1 MDAYAEHRRKRDRL
15 AAELADARRQGTSI
29 ALRKDTSNLF
39 RNRDQNGV
47 FRLDVRGFDR
57 VLSVDARNMAADVEG
72 MTTYETFVRETL
84 PHGVLPAVA
93 PQLKTIT
100 VGGAVSGVGIESSS
114 FRYGLVHE
122 TVDEMDVLLADGR
135 LVTCSR
141 TENSDLFFGFANSY
155 GTLGY
160 ALRLRVRVIPAKPYV
175 HLRHERFSETSRFF
189 ERIGEHCEER
199 RLDYLDGVVFGPGE
213 MYVTSGEF
221 CDDAPQTSDYTWMRI
236 YYRSMQQRSED
247 WLRAADYIWRWDTDW
262 FWCSKQFKAQNAA
275 VRLIAGRR
283 FLNSRTYQRI
293 MRVAARALP
302 DSGSTESVIQDVDIP
317 IGNAGDFLRFLLG
330 EIGITPIWICPF
342 RTLDPA
348 TAFPL
353 YHFDPGEAHVNFGF
367 WDVIQ
372 AGPEPGHF
380 NRKVERK
387 AFELGGKKGLYS
399 TSYYDRETFWSMFN
413 KPCYDALK
421 RRYDPDNRFKD
432 LYDKCVLRK

>member
-15 AAELADARRQGTSI
+15 AAELADVRRRGASI

-39 RNRDQNGV
+39 RHRDQSGV
-47 FRLDVRGFDR
+47 AKLDVRAFDR
-57 VLSVDARNMAADVEG
+57 VLSVDVHHLTADVEG

-122 TVDEMDVLLADGR
+122 TVEEMDVLLADGG
-135 LVTCSR
+135 VVCCSR
-141 TENSDLFFGFANSY
+141 TENPDLFFGFANSY

-160 ALRLRVRVIPAKPYV
+160 ALRVRARLIPAKPYV
-175 HLRHERFSETSRFF
+175 HLRHERFTEPSRFF
-189 ERIGEHCEER
+189 EQIEEHCAER
-199 RLDYLDGVVFGPGE
+199 VLDYLDGVVFGPTE
-213 MYVTSGEF
+213 MYLTSGEF
-221 CDDAPQTSDYTWMRI
+221 CDEAPQTSDYTWMGI
-236 YYRSMQQRSED
+236 YYRSIQKRSED
-247 WLRAADYIWRWDTDW
+247 WLRAGDYIWRWDTDW

-283 FLNSRTYQRI
+283 FLNSRTYQGI
-293 MRVAARALP
+293 MRGTARVLP

-317 IGNAGDFLRFLLG
+317 VRNAQEFLRFLLS
-330 EIGITPIWICPF
+330 EVGITPVWICPF
-342 RTLDPA
+342 RGLDA
-348 TAFPL
+348 GFPL
-353 YHFDPGEAHVNFGF
+353 YHFNPGEIYVNFGF
-367 WDVIQ
+367 WDVIP

-399 TSYYDRETFWSMFN
+399 SSFYDRDTFWSIFD

-421 RRYDPDNRFKD
+421 RKYDPDNTFKD
-432 LYDKCVLRK
+432 LYDKCVLGK